1 MTDGFKK
8 ITKIKLEKIEERIKK
23 LENFHLNLKKFR
35 DRESNSEDSNIQT
48 ELIGDKVSQKKILP
62 YKDSNSLSSSTMG
75 KKGKKIIEEK
85 SSLIGNNGFNI
96 DVKRYFPLTILRE
109 YYFHAII
116 IVLFLCGVVVLIYY
130 VSITMIQDINK
141 LLFIQKFIYG
151 KLIACSSQIVE
162 MKCFISNCGN
172 TTNLDYSDLKSYT
185 EIRKLI
191 IGIKSFKE
199 INYFYN
205 NKYLLDACDAA
216 IDKNIDEER
225 YQICLNDTIIN
236 SANNTDNLIKLID
249 NIIDCEMKNGHGGV
263 HAKAQ
268 VAHFDTEARMAAD
281 KFAIAMNMHLPPDI
295 RVLFSEE
302 CDPLFHARFSAKR
315 KTYRYTVQLGPHA
328 DVFLRTTSLH
338 LHYMPDEKAMQKAAG
353 YVIGT
358 HDFNAFKCADS
369 AMENTVRTIERSEW
383 TRDGNLL
390 VYTVEGNGFLYNMVR
405 ILVGTMLEIG
415 SGKRKPEDLLNAINN
430 GNRKDAGA
438 TAPAH
443 GLCLC
448 RVVYPDF
455 DTEEVLH
462 RG

>member
-1 MTDGFKK
+1 MRRIRTIISYDG
-8 ITKIKLEKIEERIKK
+8 TGYVGWQVQPNGVSVQALLEKALFELTGEQIRVEGSGRT
-23 LENFHLNLKKFR
+23 
-35 DRESNSEDSNIQT
+35 DS
-48 ELIGDKVSQKKILP
+48 
-62 YKDSNSLSSSTMG
+62 
-75 KKGKKIIEEK
+75 
-85 SSLIGNNGFNI
+85 
-96 DVKRYFPLTILRE
+96 
-109 YYFHAII
+109 
-116 IVLFLCGVVVLIYY
+116 
-130 VSITMIQDINK
+130 
-141 LLFIQKFIYG
+141 
-151 KLIACSSQIVE
+151 
-162 MKCFISNCGN
+162 
-172 TTNLDYSDLKSYT
+172 
-185 EIRKLI
+185 
-191 IGIKSFKE
+191 
-199 INYFYN
+199 
-205 NKYLLDACDAA
+205 
-216 IDKNIDEER
+216 
-225 YQICLNDTIIN
+225 
-236 SANNTDNLIKLID
+236 
-249 NIIDCEMKNGHGGV
+249 GV

-302 CDPLFHARFSAKR
+302 CDPSFHARFSAKR

-338 LHYMPDEKAMQKAAG
+338 LHYMPDEKAMQQAAG